1 MNTLV
6 MINFMI
12 ALLFFLCYLYQFIY
26 IPISWHKKLPEHRK
40 TVPHRYAVLISAR
53 NEAAVIGQ
61 LIESV
66 RRQTYDQ
73 RLITTFVIADNCTD

>member
-26 IPISWHKKLPEHRK
+26 IPISWHKKLP
-40 TVPHRYAVLISAR
+40 
-53 NEAAVIGQ
+53 
-61 LIESV
+61 
-66 RRQTYDQ
+66 
-73 RLITTFVIADNCTD
+73 